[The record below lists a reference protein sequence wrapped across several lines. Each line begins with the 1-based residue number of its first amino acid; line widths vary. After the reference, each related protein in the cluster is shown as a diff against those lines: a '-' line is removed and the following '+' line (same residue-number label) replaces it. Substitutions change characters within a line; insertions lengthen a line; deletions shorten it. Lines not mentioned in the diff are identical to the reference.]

1 MLNITEHE
9 KRTAY
14 LLHSVALVII
24 LQGKSLF
31 FNGGAD
37 RDRTDDLLNAIH
49 FQALTG
55 VIQWQTVLDT
65 I

>member
-1 MLNITEHE
+1 MTCKGIEN
-9 KRTAY
+9 KRE
-14 LLHSVALVII
+14 I
-24 LQGKSLF
+24 
-31 FNGGAD
+31 NGGAD